1 MSAEKMMVPHSC
13 SNWRSHASIAA
24 VAEIGGDVG
33 GRGGSGGGGSGWVE
47 GAVAVAAAGAGGAG
61 VDESP
66 LFSLLLRL
74 LAFCGACL
82 KP

>member
-13 SNWRSHASIAA
+13 SNCRSHASIAA

-33 GRGGSGGGGSGWVE
+33 GSGGGGSGWVE
-47 GAVAVAAAGAGGAG
+47 GAVAVAGAGAGGAG

-74 LAFCGACL
+74 LAFCRACL